1 MAHGPHDA
9 LAVRPLRITGRDVTA
24 RLAAACA
31 AAAGEL
37 ARERGASWR
46 RIGITLAV
54 GGPAGVGN
62 VATYRRIDVPAAAD
76 VVGAATA
83 ALAQA
88 VEPAEQVKARRLLKL
103 LSPISDRFSDSIL
116 VSNLGRHDVP
126 MATRLDF
133 FPVARGRSAVAFG
146 AAGLTTGECTLAI
159 RARDLDQ
166 PDAEQLLDAAVA
178 RFES

>member
-1 MAHGPHDA
+1 
-9 LAVRPLRITGRDVTA
+9 
-24 RLAAACA
+24 
-31 AAAGEL
+31 
-37 ARERGASWR
+37 
-46 RIGITLAV
+46 
-54 GGPAGVGN
+54 
-62 VATYRRIDVPAAAD
+62 VATYRRIDVPATGD

-88 VEPAEQVKARRLLKL
+88 VEPAEQVKAPRLLKL

-126 MATRLDF
+126 PATRLDF

-146 AAGLTTGECTLAI
+146 AAGLTTGERTLAI

-166 PDAEQLLDAAVA
+166 SDAERLLEAAVA